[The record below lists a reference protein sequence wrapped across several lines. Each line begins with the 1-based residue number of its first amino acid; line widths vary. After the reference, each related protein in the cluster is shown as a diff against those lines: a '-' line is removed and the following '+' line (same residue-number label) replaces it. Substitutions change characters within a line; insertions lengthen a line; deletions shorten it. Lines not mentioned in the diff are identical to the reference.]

1 LAVLVKLGGVAEGE
15 EDTTAGP
22 GELVA
27 QWVVG
32 ALGGRETTAV

>member
-1 LAVLVKLGGVAEGE
+1 LAVLVELGSVAEGE
-15 EDTTAGP
+15 EDTAAGP

>member
-1 LAVLVKLGGVAEGE
+1 LAVLVELGGVAEGE

-27 QWVVG
+27 
-32 ALGGRETTAV
+32 